1 MQLVRKVS
9 ALHTRHEIMLCQV
22 ELDNIAQL
30 YTIFF
35 IKYPAVLKQF
45 AIIVLRRLFRYLIVK

>member
-9 ALHTRHEIMLCQV
+9 ALHTRHEIMCQV

-45 AIIVLRRLFRYLIVK
+45 AIIVLRRLFR